1 MELLGF
7 PGITSAEEVL
17 IQAKMAS
24 LIYLPI
30 TSAVEDMAISLR
42 RTRRVKLPDAIVAAS
57 ALEAGAELL
66 TFDHQLQSLMA
77 VELHGR
83 STNPG

>member
-30 TSAVEDMAISLR
+30 TSAVEDLAIRLR

-57 ALEAGAELL
+57 ALDAGAELL
-66 TFDHQLQSLMA
+66 TFDQQLQSLMA
-77 VELHGR
+77 FELNGR
-83 STNPG
+83 PTNPD